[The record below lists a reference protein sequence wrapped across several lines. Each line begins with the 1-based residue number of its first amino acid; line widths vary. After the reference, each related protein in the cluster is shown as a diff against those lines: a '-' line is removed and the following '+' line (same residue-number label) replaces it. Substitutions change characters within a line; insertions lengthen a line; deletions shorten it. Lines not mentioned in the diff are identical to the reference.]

1 MARSTAASRPEG
13 RARMETPDLLLRK
26 ARLEDWR
33 DLCRNV
39 WSRPEAARHMLW
51 RISENEQE
59 ARERMERTAAFQQD
73 HDVYLIIE
81 KKSGQAIGYAGLEQ
95 IGPQSFQEAGIV
107 IGPDFV
113 GRGYGK
119 QILALLLDWAAALGG
134 REFFYSTRA
143 ENAASVGLARSFGFV
158 FQRAEAKIDLRT
170 GLEYQ
175 LEHYRKELAPVSS
188 R

>member
-33 DLCRNV
+33 DLYRNV

-107 IGPDFV
+107 IGPDFT

-143 ENAASVGLARSFGFV
+143 ANEASRALALCCGLVYGHSE
-158 FQRAEAKIDLRT
+158 QRIDPRNGEVYEAEIYRKDLRT
-170 GLEYQ
+170 VGG
-175 LEHYRKELAPVSS
+175 
-188 R
+188 